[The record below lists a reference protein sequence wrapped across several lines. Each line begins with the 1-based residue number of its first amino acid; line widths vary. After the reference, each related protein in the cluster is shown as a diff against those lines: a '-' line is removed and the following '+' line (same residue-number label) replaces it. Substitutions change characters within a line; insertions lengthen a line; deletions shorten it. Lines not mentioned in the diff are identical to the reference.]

1 MDASATLVWMAPE
14 APDAAESRALSGWS
28 HAHGV
33 RLVPP
38 QPVTS
43 PALPVD
49 PGLAEGVEPL
59 LERARDAIAARDG
72 DSADRALSSA
82 ESTLRAHPELP
93 QASWLMAEVER
104 ARAARWRRVPP
115 TDSEVAEGAWL
126 RAEALDGGRVP
137 GVGEEGSAR
146 HPPPATVALDLSP
159 EGAQP
164 WLDGEPVQAGTIATR
179 AGPHALVVTWEGKP
193 VWAAWI
199 DTLPGIST
207 LHVSAPGPAPCSER
221 DVAGARMT
229 LAAVEANHVR
239 CGAWLAAT
247 GGAQPGSVRVAAC
260 EANRCGSVFEWTA
273 PLPWTWS
280 PASEH
285 GTDRKW
291 PAWAT
296 WTLLCTAATIAVGA
310 TIFATIAL
318 QPAPAET
325 RFVSGGIKMQ

>member
-14 APDAAESRALSGWS
+14 APDAAESRALASWS

-33 RLVPP
+33 RLAPP
-38 QPVTS
+38 RHAVT

-49 PGLAEGVEPL
+49 MRLADAVEPL

-72 DSADRALSSA
+72 DGADRALSSA

-104 ARAARWRRVPP
+104 ARAVRWRRVPP

-146 HPPPATVALDLSP
+146 HPPPATIALDLSP

-164 WLDGEPVQAGTIATR
+164 WLDGEPVRASAIATS
-179 AGPHALVVTWEGKP
+179 AGPHALVVTWEGAP

-199 DTLPGIST
+199 ETLPGSST
-207 LHVSAPGPAPCSER
+207 LHVSAPGAPACSDG
-221 DVAGARMT
+221 DVARAHMT
-229 LAAVEANHVR
+229 PDTIDANHVR
-239 CGAWLAAT
+239 CDAWVAAM
-247 GGAQPGSVRVAAC
+247 GGAQAGSVRVAAC
-260 EANRCGSVFEWTA
+260 ETNRCGSVFEWRA
-273 PLPWTWS
+273 PLPWTES
-280 PASEH
+280 PTSEH
-285 GTDRKW
+285 GSDRRW

-296 WTLLCTAATIAVGA
+296 WTLLGTAAAIAAGVA
-310 TIFATIAL
+310 VFAVVAL
-318 QPAPAET
+318 QPGPAET
-325 RFVSGGIKMQ
+325 RFVSGGIKAQ